1 MDGYN
6 PSSYSLKRRTE
17 IKYINISFIDNI
29 YNWIERCIEKIGE
42 TNKILKINLEQYLET
57 LTKITNKIGKEQKMD
72 FIKMMRERNNFR
84 VIQEIMSHFEEIK
97 TGIKKEFLSE
107 LRKKLKIN

>member
-1 MDGYN
+1 
-6 PSSYSLKRRTE
+6 
-17 IKYINISFIDNI
+17 
-29 YNWIERCIEKIGE
+29 
-42 TNKILKINLEQYLET
+42 
-57 LTKITNKIGKEQKMD
+57 MD